1 MREQRCSARTPDYAS
16 PIADRTQPIDDDFC
30 ATIAELQDDLQL
42 YFQRRGADTMEAE
55 DLAQDVALT
64 AYEHL
69 ERFDGDKALV
79 PWVFGIAHNQLRMW
93 YRQKHHY
100 SLPVEALD
108 DDTCVIPDFRAERDF
123 HCADAR
129 YAFDLILSR
138 LSRQD
143 THLLICNGV
152 LGLTAQEYSQLV
164 GMPAA
169 NVAKRLSRAKERFRL
184 QAARACARGNR
195 GQRSSA

>member
-1 MREQRCSARTPDYAS
+1 MREQRCSTRTPDHAS
-16 PIADRTQPIDDDFC
+16 SVADETQSIDDDFC
-30 ATIAELQDDLQL
+30 ATIAELQNDLQM
-42 YFQRRGADTMEAE
+42 YFRRRGADTMEAE

-69 ERFDGDKALV
+69 ERFDGEKALV
-79 PWVFGIAHNQLRMW
+79 PWVFGIARNQLRMW

-108 DDTCVIPDFRAERDF
+108 DDMCAICDFRAERDF

-129 YAFDLILSR
+129 YAFDLVLSR